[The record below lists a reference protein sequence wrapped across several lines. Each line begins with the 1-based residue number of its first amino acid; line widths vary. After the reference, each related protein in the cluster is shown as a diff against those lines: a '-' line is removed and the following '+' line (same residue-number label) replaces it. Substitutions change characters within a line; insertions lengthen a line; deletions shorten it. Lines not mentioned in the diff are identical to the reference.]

1 MALTSDSGNGMVVK
15 FSVIHELVEEA
26 LVKLQI
32 LFADLLQDDKLQDYE
47 SRENE
52 QRSFR
57 SAQEAQIRPISSHR
71 PLTSERPFTGES
83 GPSDV
88 AYVTT
93 NHAYEDLESGEGI
106 ESFVRTAEDDS
117 EHNSISTA
125 SSLWNLPHRAW
136 EVDIFL
142 KDAELSVEKRM
153 ESHEDGTLI
162 EGWIG
167 DLKAQR
173 LKLKATQQQ
182 TLMQGR
188 RAMEAVRK
196 VQVRLVE
203 IEAAYGQSQKRE
215 TNAIETLTAIKEEMT
230 LLQATYRKCAIE
242 NHALKLQLGHENE
255 VRAEEIKRLNEA
267 FDSMIVRHKAEV
279 SSLRLENTR
288 MKNSNERNV
297 AALKD
302 ELISA
307 LETRVPKEQFD
318 RLEKQSQKHRI
329 AMEEAQEESLTATQA
344 LAAERRS
351 RIEEIQRADQNQLR
365 AQQNTEIWQKRYRQ
379 VGETDFFFLLFVVTF
394 VSAARFIFEHR
405 YESL

>member
-57 SAQEAQIRPISSHR
+57 SAQEAQIRPISSDR

-83 GPSDV
+83 GPSDA

-93 NHAYEDLESGEGI
+93 NHAYEDLESGEGN

-117 EHNSISTA
+117 ERNSISTA

-182 TLMQGR
+182 TLMQQLLQQR
-188 RAMEAVRK
+188 H
-196 VQVRLVE
+196 QQHLLT
-203 IEAAYGQSQKRE
+203 QSQQR
-215 TNAIETLTAIKEEMT
+215 
-230 LLQATYRKCAIE
+230 
-242 NHALKLQLGHENE
+242 
-255 VRAEEIKRLNEA
+255 
-267 FDSMIVRHKAEV
+267 
-279 SSLRLENTR
+279 
-288 MKNSNERNV
+288 
-297 AALKD
+297 
-302 ELISA
+302 
-307 LETRVPKEQFD
+307 
-318 RLEKQSQKHRI
+318 SQ
-329 AMEEAQEESLTATQA
+329 
-344 LAAERRS
+344 
-351 RIEEIQRADQNQLR
+351 
-365 AQQNTEIWQKRYRQ
+365 
-379 VGETDFFFLLFVVTF
+379 
-394 VSAARFIFEHR
+394 
-405 YESL
+405 